1 MIEMERLDIIL
12 IERGLVANLEKAKR
26 LIMAGKVLVDGQK
39 SDKPGKNFSIDASIE
54 ILEDMPYVSRGGLK
68 LEKALRDFNID
79 VRGKVAIDVGA
90 STGGFTD
97 CLLQHGAKFVYAV
110 DVGYGQ
116 LAWKLRNDM
125 RVGVLERTNIRYV
138 QRSDFDKQI
147 ELVTIDVSF
156 ISLRKVLPVV
166 ATLFNGDRE
175 KSPRTRN
182 TELKNKSEFRI
193 PNSKFHEGEVIA
205 LIKPQFEASR
215 HLVEK
220 GGVVKDPEVHKQV
233 IVELIDFST
242 RNNFTIAGITY
253 SPITGPAGNIE
264 YFIYLKLGQKTNN
277 IDIANV
283 VPQII
288 REAHATI

>member
-1 MIEMERLDIIL
+1 MRRRLDIIL
-12 IERGLVANLEKAKR
+12 VERGLVANLEEAKR
-26 LIMAGKVLVDGQK
+26 LIMAGKVLVNGQK
-39 SDKPGKNFSIDASIE
+39 ADKPGKTFSVDSPPLLGGAGVGWRGRGWVSIE
-54 ILEDMPYVSRGGLK
+54 IQEDMPYVSRGGLK

-79 VRGKVAIDVGA
+79 VRDKVAIDIGA

-116 LAWKLRNDM
+116 LAWKLRNDP
-125 RVGVLERTNIRYV
+125 RVKVLERTNIRYI

-147 ELVTIDVSF
+147 EFATIDVSF

-166 ATLFNGDRE
+166 AMLFNE
-175 KSPRTRN
+175 N
-182 TELKNKSEFRI
+182 
-193 PNSKFHEGEVIA
+193 GEVIA
-205 LIKPQFEASR
+205 LVKPQFEANR

-233 IVELIDFST
+233 IIELIYYST
-242 RNNFTIAGITY
+242 QNGFTTAGLTY
-253 SPITGPAGNIE
+253 SPITGPSGNIE
-264 YFIYLKLGQKTNN
+264 YFIYLKPGRKVNN
-277 IDIANV
+277 IDVAKV

-288 REAHATI
+288 HEAHTTFKNEK

>member
-1 MIEMERLDIIL
+1 MSKRLDAIL
-12 IERGLVANLEKAKR
+12 VERGLVANLEKAKR

-39 SDKPGKNFSIDASIE
+39 ADKPGKNVSVNASIE

-68 LEKALRDFNID
+68 LEKALREFNID
-79 VRGKVAIDVGA
+79 VRGKVAIDIGA

-116 LAWKLRNDM
+116 LAWKLRNDL
-125 RVGVLERTNIRYV
+125 RVKVLERTNIRYV

-147 ELVTIDVSF
+147 ELATIDVSF
-156 ISLRKVLPVV
+156 ISLQKVLPVMV
-166 ATLFNGDRE
+166 KLFNG
-175 KSPRTRN
+175 KGN
-182 TELKNKSEFRI
+182 
-193 PNSKFHEGEVIA
+193 VIA
-205 LIKPQFEASR
+205 LIKPQFESSR

-233 IVELIDFST
+233 IVELISYST
-242 RNNFTIAGITY
+242 HNGFIIAGLTY

-264 YFIYLKLGQKTNN
+264 YFIFLKLGQEANN
-277 IDIANV
+277 IDVANV
-283 VPQII
+283 VPEII
-288 REAHATI
+288 HEAHIQTSEVFETSEVV

>member
-1 MIEMERLDIIL
+1 MSRRLDVIL
-12 IERGLVANLEKAKR
+12 VEHGLVSNLEKAKR

-39 SDKPGKNFSIDASIE
+39 SDKPGKNFSVDSPLGRGRGWVSIE

-68 LEKALRDFNID
+68 LEKALREFNID
-79 VRGKVAIDVGA
+79 VRSKVAIDVGA

-116 LAWKLRNDM
+116 LAWKLRNDT
-125 RVGVLERTNIRYV
+125 RVKVLERTNIRYV
-138 QRSDFDKQI
+138 QRNDFDKLI
-147 ELVTIDVSF
+147 ELAAIDVSF
-156 ISLRKVLPVV
+156 ISLRTILPVV
-166 ATLFNGDRE
+166 AMLFNG
-175 KSPRTRN
+175 N
-182 TELKNKSEFRI
+182 
-193 PNSKFHEGEVIA
+193 GEVVA
-205 LIKPQFEASR
+205 LVKPQFEASR

-233 IVELIDFST
+233 IVELIRYST
-242 RNNFTIAGITY
+242 DNGFTVAGLTY

-264 YFIYLKLGQKTNN
+264 YFIYLKIGQEGNN
-277 IDIANV
+277 IDVSEI

-288 REAHATI
+288 HEAHIQTSEVFETSEVV

>member
-1 MIEMERLDIIL
+1 MPKRLDVML
-12 IERGLVANLEKAKR
+12 FKRGLVADPEIAKR

-39 SDKPGKNFSIDASIE
+39 ADKPGKKFSDGASIE

-116 LAWKLRNDM
+116 LAWKLRNDP
-125 RVGVLERTNIRYV
+125 RVKVLERTNIRYV
-138 QRSDFDKQI
+138 KRNNFDKQI
-147 ELVTIDVSF
+147 ELATIDVSF
-156 ISLRKVLPVV
+156 ISLRKVLPVMV
-166 ATLFNGDRE
+166 SLFSG
-175 KSPRTRN
+175 S
-182 TELKNKSEFRI
+182 
-193 PNSKFHEGEVIA
+193 GEVIA
-205 LIKPQFEASR
+205 LVKPQFEASK

-233 IVELIDFST
+233 IVELIRYST
-242 RNNFTIAGITY
+242 HNGFTIAGLTY

-264 YFIYLKLGQKTNN
+264 YFIFLKLGQEANN
-277 IDIANV
+277 IDVANV

-288 REAHATI
+288 HEAHIQTSEVSETSEV

>member
-1 MIEMERLDIIL
+1 MSRRLDVML
-12 IERGLVANLEKAKR
+12 VERGLVDSLERAKR
-26 LIMAGKVLVDGQK
+26 LIMAGKVSVDGQK
-39 SDKPGKNFSIDASIE
+39 ALKPGGNFSVDAKIE

-116 LAWKLRNDM
+116 LAWKLRNDP
-125 RVGVLERTNIRYV
+125 RVKVLERTNIRYV
-138 QRSDFDKQI
+138 QRSDFDKRI
-147 ELVTIDVSF
+147 ELATIDVSF

-166 ATLFNGDRE
+166 ATLF
-175 KSPRTRN
+175 S
-182 TELKNKSEFRI
+182 
-193 PNSKFHEGEVIA
+193 GEVIA
-205 LIKPQFEASR
+205 LVKPQFEASR
-215 HLVEK
+215 YLVEK

-233 IVELIDFST
+233 IVELIRYST
-242 RNNFTIAGITY
+242 DIGFTTAGLTY

-264 YFIYLKLGQKTNN
+264 YFIFLKLGQVEYPDEVGETNN
-277 IDIANV
+277 IDVANV
-283 VPQII
+283 VPEII
-288 REAHATI
+288 REAHATIEKKNMRW